1 MLSMFS
7 SPMLRFLI
15 KLMHLEMVRLP
26 ELGRVCGLLQAADPE
41 PVAEAGVVPHHSYR
55 RIVGKSVSW
64 CLMMCHAGFHGEA
77 AGHRDA
83 SSWRHAFVWKLSWNM
98 RDFLW
103 FLVMFLVPRPWQVN
117 SRLPGWSFFQWLIDS
132 VTWKHQDES
141 DCVAR
146 ELISKSGAWFCA
158 AWTWSNVDGFFDAG

>member
-55 RIVGKSVSW
+55 RIVGKSVS
-64 CLMMCHAGFHGEA
+64 
-77 AGHRDA
+77 
-83 SSWRHAFVWKLSWNM
+83 
-98 RDFLW
+98 
-103 FLVMFLVPRPWQVN
+103 
-117 SRLPGWSFFQWLIDS
+117 
-132 VTWKHQDES
+132 
-141 DCVAR
+141 
-146 ELISKSGAWFCA
+146 
-158 AWTWSNVDGFFDAG
+158 